1 MRPVCLLLLLFGW
14 GQFAADGELRAGG
27 GAGGCGTAAGRD
39 VWRAWSEGDGIF
51 LIGTACIWLV
61 GVLGQE
67 PKSCVAEL
75 SGYSHRHNAETGQQ
89 PAHFINQ

>member
-1 MRPVCLLLLLFGW
+1 MTPVCLLLVLFGW

-51 LIGTACIWLV
+51 LIG
-61 GVLGQE
+61 VLGQE
-67 PKSCVAEL
+67 PKSRAAEL
-75 SGYSHRHNAETGQQ
+75 SGYSHRHKAETGQQ